1 MNAVQHEPYLSNKCH
16 SYVKYLINNYKV
28 LILTHI
34 YSYFKI
40 NIQSRCG
47 YPCADSQ
54 VGQLVANMKVV
65 QKSIS
70 FSKRM
75 WLAIQLLQGGRQSWR
90 D

>member
-1 MNAVQHEPYLSNKCH
+1 MNVVQHKPYLSNKCC
-16 SYVKYLINNYKV
+16 SYVKYLTNNYKV

-47 YPCADSQ
+47 YPCPDSQ
-54 VGQLVANMKVV
+54 VGWLAADMIVI

-75 WLAIQLLQGGRQSWR
+75 WSAV
-90 D
+90 